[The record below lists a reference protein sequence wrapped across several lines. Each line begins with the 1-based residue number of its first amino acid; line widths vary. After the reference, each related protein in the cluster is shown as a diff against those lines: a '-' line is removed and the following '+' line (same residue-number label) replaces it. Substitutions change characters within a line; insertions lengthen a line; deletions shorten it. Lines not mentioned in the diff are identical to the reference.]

1 MRRIVLI
8 SVISAVAVAGCA
20 TGHAGTERPSSESV
34 RIVGSS
40 GRNLRLSPS
49 EGAKEIE
56 VPASIDRVWKV
67 LPQIYDSLGIEIDN
81 LDEARRVIGH
91 SGMKLHRQ
99 LGKTLLTK
107 IIDCGSTQG
116 FPSADSYEIQFS
128 VFTHVTAG
136 ENATSKVATTI
147 TAVGRPMAF
156 AGEYVK
162 CSTKGALETTIVEAV
177 KTRLPKAG

>member
-1 MRRIVLI
+1 MRRIVLMF
-8 SVISAVAVAGCA
+8 AATLAGCA
-20 TGHAGTERPSSESV
+20 TGHSGTVQPSSESV

-40 GRNLRLSPS
+40 NSNLRMAPG
-49 EGAKEIE
+49 EGAKETVI
-56 VPASIDRVWKV
+56 PASTDRVWKV
-67 LPQIYDSLGIEIDN
+67 LPAIYDSLGIEIDN

-99 LGKTLLTK
+99 LGNILLTK

-156 AGEYVK
+156 ASEYVK
-162 CSTKGALETTIVEAV
+162 CSTKGALEATISDGVSAWV
-177 KTRLPKAG
+177 AKAK

>member
-1 MRRIVLI
+1 M
-8 SVISAVAVAGCA
+8 A
-20 TGHAGTERPSSESV
+20 
-34 RIVGSS
+34 
-40 GRNLRLSPS
+40 PS
-49 EGAKEIE
+49 EGAKVATIAAP
-56 VPASIDRVWKV
+56 VDRVWKV
-67 LPQIYDSLGIEIDN
+67 LPAIYDSLGITVDN

-99 LGKTLLTK
+99 LGNTLLTK

-128 VFTHVTAG
+128 VFTQLTSG
-136 ENATSKVATTI
+136 ENGTTSVATMI

-162 CSTKGALETTIVEAV
+162 CSTKGTLEGTIADAARAQVA
-177 KTRLPKAG
+177 KGT

>member
-1 MRRIVLI
+1 MRRIILMF
-8 SVISAVAVAGCA
+8 AATLAGCA
-20 TGHAGTERPSSESV
+20 TGHSGTVQPSSESV

-40 GRNLRLSPS
+40 NSNLRMAPS
-49 EGAKEIE
+49 EGAKETVIS
-56 VPASIDRVWKV
+56 ASMDRVWKV
-67 LPQIYDSLGIEIDN
+67 LPAIYDSLGIQIDN

-99 LGKTLLTK
+99 LGNILLTK

-116 FPSADSYEIQFS
+116 FPSADAYEIQFS

-136 ENATSKVATTI
+136 ENATSKVATTV

-162 CSTKGALETTIVEAV
+162 CSTKGTLETTIAEAV
-177 KTRLPKAG
+177 KTRLPKAE

>member
-1 MRRIVLI
+1 MRRIILMF
-8 SVISAVAVAGCA
+8 AATLAGCA
-20 TGHAGTERPSSESV
+20 TGHSGTVQPSSETV
-34 RIVGSS
+34 RVVGSS
-40 GRNLRLSPS
+40 SSNLRMTPS
-49 EGAKEIE
+49 EGAKAIEI
-56 VPASIDRVWKV
+56 PASIDRVWKV

-136 ENATSKVATTI
+136 ENATSKVATKI

-162 CSTKGALETTIVEAV
+162 CSTKGTLEATIAEAV